1 MDICTAIRANLLSP
15 PVGFVAL
22 GSALWVA
29 VVSLLTRP
37 PSRPTID
44 KFFPVSKSTLLPST

>member
-15 PVGFVAL
+15 PVGFVAP
-22 GSALWVA
+22 GSTLWVA

-37 PSRPTID
+37 PSRSTVD
-44 KFFPVSKSTLLPST
+44 KFFPESKITLLPST